1 MVRNGL
7 VPNENRAA
15 LEAKVEAFFRKNP
28 EKKSRK
34 TSFGLLSLN
43 DL

>member
-1 MVRNGL
+1 MKRDAKRYD
-7 VPNENRAA
+7 RAA
-15 LEAKVEAFFRKNP
+15 FEAKVEAFFRKNP

-34 TSFGLLSLN
+34 KSFGLLSLK